1 MSFKILSV
9 GAKEGKAP
17 LVIITALENDKRK
30 KYVISEGT
38 YREIGCPLSGEEID
52 GDSLYVLCA
61 EDERRRAL
69 QKSLN
74 ILSYADNNKTALRRK
89 LRMAGFSKEASE
101 SAISECVM
109 HGYIDEEKQA
119 ERLVLK
125 HAAELLGPYRIKAKL
140 AARYYSPALIT
151 KTIRA
156 LEERGEIDFKKNKAL
171 LISAKLGSDATYEEK
186 MKLLYRYGYLK

>member
-9 GAKEGKAP
+9 GAKEGKTP

-38 YREIGCPLSGEEID
+38 YREIGCPLSGEKID
-52 GDSLYVLCA
+52 GDSLAVLCA

-74 ILSYADNNKTALRRK
+74 VLSYADNNKTALRRK
-89 LRMAGFSKEASE
+89 LRMAGFSSEATE
-101 SAISECVM
+101 AAISECVM
-109 HGYIDEEKQA
+109 HGYINEERQA

-125 HAAELLGPYRIKAKL
+125 HAGELLGPYKIKAKL

-156 LEERGEIDFKKNKAL
+156 LEERGEIDFKKNRDAL
-171 LISAKLGSDATYEEK
+171 ICVKLGTDASYEEK
-186 MKLLYRYGYLK
+186 RKLLYKYGYVK